1 MLTGSVRYRVLLG
14 VAVLSAVLLVHGDP
28 TPAHAALGTCAGDPI
43 VVLSNGVAVDLSAT
57 VNDDLSD
64 VQQITYILHAPAG
77 THVVAILSLGPR
89 EVLHFVADNTPVG
102 YDSVTRV
109 STYTPGVAVT
119 ALTSVVPLAAL
130 AATGS
135 ASGTAHDNLAV
146 HLSV

>member
-1 MLTGSVRYRVLLG
+1 
-14 VAVLSAVLLVHGDP
+14 
-28 TPAHAALGTCAGDPI
+28 
-43 VVLSNGVAVDLSAT
+43 

-64 VQQITYILHAPAG
+64 VQQITYILHAPTG

-102 YDSVTRV
+102 YDSVTMV